1 MLPWPLKYSE
11 NQRSLFERKAVILSK
26 IFVMCSHEES
36 HLRLRCDSSWGLRI
50 FSLSHA
56 HDKIKTSFSKFSL
69 LLKLYLT
76 APKNASHLI
85 SPHKDHKNKR
95 NAHRSK
101 RLLIDKQILL
111 VCTIGNI

>member
-11 NQRSLFERKAVILSK
+11 NQRSPFERKAVILSK

-36 HLRLRCDSSWGLRI
+36 HLRLKCDSSWGLRI

-76 APKNASHLI
+76 TPKNASHLI
-85 SPHKDHKNKR
+85 SPHNFIPESNKKFTR
-95 NAHRSK
+95 IK
-101 RLLIDKQILL
+101 EMLTDQK
-111 VCTIGNI
+111 GF